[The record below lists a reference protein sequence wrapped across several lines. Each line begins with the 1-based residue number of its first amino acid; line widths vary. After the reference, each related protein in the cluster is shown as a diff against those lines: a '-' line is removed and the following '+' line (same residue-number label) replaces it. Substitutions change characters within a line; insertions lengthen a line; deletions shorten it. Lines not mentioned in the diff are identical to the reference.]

1 MGALSYR
8 ILATARDAA
17 TAVGVVL
24 IDVGFVAI
32 AILLLSAAFA

>member
-8 ILATARDAA
+8 ILAAARDVA
-17 TAVGVVL
+17 TAIGVVL
-24 IDVGFVAI
+24 VVVGIVAI